1 MWKAKCICVASV
13 VAATL
18 GGVAALDAQKP
29 KATSIPVNAVILP
42 YDSGVGP
49 LQIQDDGRGDYTN
62 SSTLRSLIE
71 TNGDWR
77 LDGYYDAQAT
87 RTVFL
92 RFDQPVPG
100 SAPNGG
106 DPIGPPSGQ
115 YKVNLTSYC
124 SNFNNPMHLVLPG
137 QTVQCPMGA
146 HFDSGGKT
154 YNLRMNPLTFPETN
168 PTNVTCIF
176 PTSGSTPC
184 SQWRL
189 QPNGSYTYIDV
200 DGVEKAGLRNVAR
213 LSYETS
219 VKGRIVQNKVGNFYI
234 AYSIIVTKS

>member
-1 MWKAKCICVASV
+1 M
-13 VAATL
+13 L
-18 GGVAALDAQKP
+18 GVALVISAGVSVSIEAQKP
-29 KATSIPVNAVILP
+29 PKATNIPVNVVILP

-49 LQIQDDGRGDYTN
+49 LQIQDDGQGDYRN
-62 SSTLRSLIE
+62 SSTLASVIQP
-71 TNGDWR
+71 NGDWR
-77 LDGYYDAQAT
+77 LDSYYQTGAT
-87 RTVFL
+87 RNVFL
-92 RFDQPVPG
+92 RFDQPIAGSGPG
-100 SAPNGG
+100 GG

-124 SNFNNPMHLVLPG
+124 SNYNNPMQSLLPG
-137 QTVQCPMGA
+137 QTIQCPMGL

-154 YNLRMNPLTFPETN
+154 YNVRMNYLTFPETN

-189 QPNGSYTYIDV
+189 QPSGSYTYTDV

-213 LSYETS
+213 LYYETT
-219 VKGRIVQNKVGNFYI
+219 VKGKTVQNTVGNFYF
-234 AYSIIVTKS
+234 AYSIIITKS